1 MLAFG
6 AAVTKP
12 EEYGRIALRGIG
24 RVAED
29 DAIVLR
35 RDGLPLQ
42 TAYNQMLDQAATIPG
57 VEALVLLHQDTE
69 ICDPNF
75 AVKIRRRLASD
86 GRVAIVGPVGHRAVR
101 TLAQTA
107 GESFGRAR
115 VEILGVERWLYSA
128 HPWGAHEVDSVDGF
142 LMVFSPWA
150 IRELR
155 FDLRFEPD
163 FHGYDVDVCFEARR
177 RGQTVVVDEL
187 DVVHRHDGQFMTP
200 GRPWA
205 RTAVRWKQKW
215 KHRLPHPQAG

>member
-1 MLAFG
+1 VLAF
-6 AAVTKP
+6 ATAVTRRA
-12 EEYGRIALRGIG
+12 EYERVALRGIE
-24 RVAED
+24 RAAEAD
-29 DAIVLR
+29 SAILC

-42 TAYNQMLDQAATIPG
+42 TAYNEMLDQAATIPA
-57 VEALVLLHQDTE
+57 VEALVLLHQDAE
-69 ICDPNF
+69 IQDPEF
-75 AVKIRRRLASD
+75 GRKVRRRLASD
-86 GRVAIVGPVGHRAVR
+86 ERIAIIGPVGARGVR

-115 VEILGVERWLYSA
+115 VEILGVERWLYTA
-128 HPWGAHEVDSVDGF
+128 NPWGAHEVDSVDGF

-155 FDLRFEPD
+155 FDLRFERD

-177 RGQTVVVDEL
+177 RGRTVVVDEL
-187 DVVHRHDGQFMTP
+187 DAIHRHDGQFMTP

-215 KHRLPHPQAG
+215 KHRLGEPQTG